1 VDGYGWTIIPPVSS
15 NLDLVRSIY
24 EPIEHGDYSKAEWA
38 DPEIEY
44 AVVDALEPR
53 TYTGLVGLAEAM
65 RNLFSDIVDFSA
77 EVDEYTEF
85 DGDRVLLLTRWSGR
99 GRKSGVPVT
108 RRCAEV
114 FDIHDGKV
122 TKITNYTDRDR
133 ALADLNLTP
142 EEPRDAH

>member
-1 VDGYGWTIIPPVSS
+1 MSS
-15 NLDLVRSIY
+15 TLDLVRSIY

-38 DPEIEY
+38 DTEIEY
-44 AVVDALEPR
+44 AVVDELEPR

-65 RNLFSDIVDFSA
+65 RNLFSDIVDFRA

-85 DGDRVLLLTRWSGR
+85 DGGNRVLLLTRWSGR

-108 RRCAEV
+108 RLCAEV
-114 FDIHDGKV
+114 FEVHDGKV

-133 ALADLNLTP
+133 ALADLGVTP
-142 EEPRDAH
+142 DTGT

>member
-1 VDGYGWTIIPPVSS
+1 
-15 NLDLVRSIY
+15 
-24 EPIEHGDYSKAEWA
+24 
-38 DPEIEY
+38 
-44 AVVDALEPR
+44 
-53 TYTGLVGLAEAM
+53 M

-133 ALADLNLTP
+133 ALADLALTP
-142 EEPRDAH
+142 DTGT